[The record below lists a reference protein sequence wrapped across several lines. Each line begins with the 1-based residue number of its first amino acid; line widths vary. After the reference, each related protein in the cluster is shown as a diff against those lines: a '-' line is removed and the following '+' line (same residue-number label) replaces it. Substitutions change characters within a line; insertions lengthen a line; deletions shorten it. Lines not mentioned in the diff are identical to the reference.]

1 MITNGC
7 KVNNLVD
14 LEKCFTLVSYGGKK
28 MSIKKGVQVVKQ
40 NIPTIMQTPCRVP
53 VFDNYTIAN
62 NESETIAD
70 QLIGLS
76 NYKEEEEIQASNH
89 AQSHSDNQPTV
100 TATTQKKN
108 IKYTKRTYPLKDP
121 SAWLKSTKTSSKKSK
136 KGT

>member
-7 KVNNLVD
+7 KVNNLAD

-53 VFDNYTIAN
+53 VFDNYTMAN
-62 NESETIAD
+62 DGNETIAD
-70 QLIGLS
+70 QLISLS
-76 NYKEEEEIQASNH
+76 NYKEEEEIPVSNH
-89 AQSHSDNQPTV
+89 VQSHSDNQPTV
-100 TATTQKKN
+100 IATTQRKN
-108 IKYTKRTYPLKDP
+108 VKYTKRKYPVQDSSSSFKTTK
-121 SAWLKSTKTSSKKSK
+121 KSGKKSK